1 MNQTTGAVLVNG
13 QSRKV
18 NDLMITR
25 LIDRIKVT
33 PGLYDIRP
41 TRGQAIQVISAK
53 ADTRLFIYQG
63 SEHWRWAADVC
74 DGYATFVTYKNCETC
89 GTRFQSD
96 GTWWPYCDNCA
107 ETTDLGAPFAN
118 TPVTTSVIAQP
129 EMEVAYCSQCLM
141 QIPENSAQYDVCDT
155 CTDEYLNTPRQRR
168 TGRVKPGITE
178 DVYFGDEDDDQD

>member
-18 NDLMITR
+18 NDLMITH

-63 SEHWRWAADVC
+63 SEHWRWAADVA
-74 DGYATFVTYKNCETC
+74 DGYATFT
-89 GTRFQSD
+89 
-96 GTWWPYCDNCA
+96 
-107 ETTDLGAPFAN
+107 N
-118 TPVTTSVIAQP
+118 TPVITTVIAQP
-129 EMEVAYCSQCLM
+129 EVEVAYCSQCLM

-168 TGRVKPGITE
+168 MKLE
-178 DVYFGDEDDDQD
+178 D